1 MSRKPSSPA
10 EVPSTSATKQDLE
23 DGLLL
28 FKKEITPRN
37 QTRAHLIMR
46 AGDLG
51 CLEDIDERAWLCK
64 QIDIEFMIDMTN
76 YELVQLA
83 LDAGADFNKRG

>member
-1 MSRKPSSPA
+1 
-10 EVPSTSATKQDLE
+10 
-23 DGLLL
+23 
-28 FKKEITPRN
+28 
-37 QTRAHLIMR
+37 MR